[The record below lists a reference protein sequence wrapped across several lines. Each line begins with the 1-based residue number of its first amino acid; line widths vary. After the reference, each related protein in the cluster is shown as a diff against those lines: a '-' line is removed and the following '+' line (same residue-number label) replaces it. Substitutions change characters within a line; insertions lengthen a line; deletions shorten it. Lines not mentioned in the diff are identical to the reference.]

1 MPLLKREVE
10 MSHPNLFEFSEEELP
25 WWVAHTRSRQEKALA
40 RFLLPLEIPFYVP
53 QWQKKAR
60 RAGRNLCSYIPL
72 FPGYVFFRGSAAD
85 RHSTL
90 RSGLLVSILEVTD
103 QRLLQNELAQ
113 LRRLQQL
120 GADLVPHRELH
131 PGDPVRI
138 TEGPFS
144 GYSGI
149 VIRGQARLRLMVSIT
164 MLRKTVAVE
173 FDRAVLAAE
182 RSTHRSEEEARIA
195 VA

>member
-40 RFLLPLEIPFYVP
+40 RFLRPLEIPFYVP

-60 RAGRNLCSYIPL
+60 RAGRNMVSYIPL
-72 FPGYVFFRGSAAD
+72 FPGYVFFRGSVAD
-85 RHSTL
+85 RYATL
-90 RSGLLVSILEVTD
+90 QSGLLVSILEVTD
-103 QRLLQNELAQ
+103 QRLLHDELAQ
-113 LRRLQQL
+113 LRRLQHL
-120 GADLVPHRELH
+120 GAELVPHRELH

-144 GYSGI
+144 GYSGV
-149 VIRGQARLRLMVSIT
+149 VIRGQVRLRLVVSIT

-173 FDRAVLAAE
+173 FDRAVLASE
-182 RSTHRSEEEARIA
+182 RPTNRSDEEARIA